1 MLNFEKPVFKITDY
15 VENNNYGKFELEPL
29 ERGFGTTIGNALRR
43 VMLSNMP
50 GSAIVAVKIDGVM
63 HEFQTIDGVVEDVTT
78 IVLNLKSV
86 VLKKNVEGNKTIHLY
101 ADKEGVVTAGD
112 ITCDADVEV
121 MNPDQ
126 VIATLAKG
134 GKLDMEMIVANGRG
148 YVPANENK
156 QHIENA
162 KIGFIPIDA
171 LYSPIE
177 RISYEV
183 ESARV
188 GQDANYDKLIM
199 NVYTSADQLIG
210 KTPLLELTHIE
221 RALGLKAKVVAKLEK
236 GAPVNGMY
244 PDKDAMML
252 QRDCLTKYGGAEY
265 HCREGIVK
273 SLLIPLIKS
282 DEYSLPELVKYARGA
297 LTLPDK
303 LWGEV
308 IANNFFETASK
319 LDVPV
324 LITQGRHDY
333 NTPSEI
339 VSRWIDMLD
348 APAKE
353 IVWFEESAHSPIKE
367 EPELWGRV
375 IREKIFS

>member
-1 MLNFEKPVFKITDY
+1 MAKKKYAIDYSEFITVNGDRQNIRVRSQSADLPVLLFLHGGPGVCDRNWVMKYQSDLSEVCTMVCWDQRASGKSCTKASLNGSITVEMMIEDACAVVDELCRRFGKEKIYIVGHSWGSILGVMLTKRIPEKIAYYIGMGQF
-15 VENNNYGKFELEPL
+15 VEGAEN
-29 ERGFGTTIGNALRR
+29 ERLSYEFCLNEARR
-43 VMLSNMP
+43 V
-50 GSAIVAVKIDGVM
+50 
-63 HEFQTIDGVVEDVTT
+63 
-78 IVLNLKSV
+78 
-86 VLKKNVEGNKTIHLY
+86 
-101 ADKEGVVTAGD
+101 GD
-112 ITCDADVEV
+112 D
-121 MNPDQ
+121 
-126 VIATLAKG
+126 
-134 GKLDMEMIVANGRG
+134 
-148 YVPANENK
+148 
-156 QHIENA
+156 
-162 KIGFIPIDA
+162 
-171 LYSPIE
+171 
-177 RISYEV
+177 
-183 ESARV
+183 
-188 GQDANYDKLIM
+188 
-199 NVYTSADQLIG
+199 
-210 KTPLLELTHIE
+210 
-221 RALGLKAKVVAKLEK
+221 KVVAKLEK

-353 IVWFEESAHSPIKE
+353 IVWLEESAHSPIKE

>member
-1 MLNFEKPVFKITDY
+1 MAKKKYAIDYSEFITVNGDRQNIRVRSQSADLPVLLFLHGGPGVCDRNWVMKYQSDLSEVCTMVCWDQRASGKSCTKVSLNGGITVEMMIEDACAVVDELCRRFGKEKIYIVGHSWGSILGVMLTKRIPEKIAYYIGMGQF
-15 VENNNYGKFELEPL
+15 VEGAEN
-29 ERGFGTTIGNALRR
+29 ERLSYEFCLNEARR
-43 VMLSNMP
+43 V
-50 GSAIVAVKIDGVM
+50 
-63 HEFQTIDGVVEDVTT
+63 
-78 IVLNLKSV
+78 
-86 VLKKNVEGNKTIHLY
+86 
-101 ADKEGVVTAGD
+101 GD
-112 ITCDADVEV
+112 D
-121 MNPDQ
+121 
-126 VIATLAKG
+126 
-134 GKLDMEMIVANGRG
+134 
-148 YVPANENK
+148 
-156 QHIENA
+156 
-162 KIGFIPIDA
+162 
-171 LYSPIE
+171 
-177 RISYEV
+177 
-183 ESARV
+183 
-188 GQDANYDKLIM
+188 
-199 NVYTSADQLIG
+199 
-210 KTPLLELTHIE
+210 
-221 RALGLKAKVVAKLEK
+221 KVVAKLEK

-308 IANNFFETASK
+308 IANNFFDTASK

-367 EPELWGRV
+367 EPELWGRF

>member
-1 MLNFEKPVFKITDY
+1 MAKKKYAIDYSEFITVNGDRQNIRVRSQSADLPVLLFLHGGPGVCDRNWVMKYQSDLSEVCTMVCWDQRASGKSCTKASLNGSITVEMMIEDACAVVDELCRRFGKEKIYIVGHSWGSILGVMLTKRIPEKIAYYIGMGQF
-15 VENNNYGKFELEPL
+15 VEGAEN
-29 ERGFGTTIGNALRR
+29 ERLSYEFCLNEARR
-43 VMLSNMP
+43 V
-50 GSAIVAVKIDGVM
+50 
-63 HEFQTIDGVVEDVTT
+63 
-78 IVLNLKSV
+78 
-86 VLKKNVEGNKTIHLY
+86 
-101 ADKEGVVTAGD
+101 GD
-112 ITCDADVEV
+112 D
-121 MNPDQ
+121 
-126 VIATLAKG
+126 
-134 GKLDMEMIVANGRG
+134 
-148 YVPANENK
+148 
-156 QHIENA
+156 
-162 KIGFIPIDA
+162 
-171 LYSPIE
+171 
-177 RISYEV
+177 
-183 ESARV
+183 
-188 GQDANYDKLIM
+188 
-199 NVYTSADQLIG
+199 
-210 KTPLLELTHIE
+210 
-221 RALGLKAKVVAKLEK
+221 KVVAKLEK

-319 LDVPV
+319 LEVPV

>member
-1 MLNFEKPVFKITDY
+1 MAKKKYAIDYSEFITVNGDRQNIRVRSQSADLPVLLFLHGGPGVCDRNWVMKYQSDLSEVCTMVCWDQRASGKSCTEASLNGSITVEMMIEDACAVVDELCRRFGKEKIYIVGHSWGSILGVMLTKRIPEKIAYYIGMGQF
-15 VENNNYGKFELEPL
+15 VEGAEN
-29 ERGFGTTIGNALRR
+29 ERLSYEFCLNEARR
-43 VMLSNMP
+43 V
-50 GSAIVAVKIDGVM
+50 
-63 HEFQTIDGVVEDVTT
+63 
-78 IVLNLKSV
+78 
-86 VLKKNVEGNKTIHLY
+86 
-101 ADKEGVVTAGD
+101 GD
-112 ITCDADVEV
+112 D
-121 MNPDQ
+121 
-126 VIATLAKG
+126 
-134 GKLDMEMIVANGRG
+134 
-148 YVPANENK
+148 
-156 QHIENA
+156 
-162 KIGFIPIDA
+162 
-171 LYSPIE
+171 
-177 RISYEV
+177 
-183 ESARV
+183 
-188 GQDANYDKLIM
+188 
-199 NVYTSADQLIG
+199 
-210 KTPLLELTHIE
+210 
-221 RALGLKAKVVAKLEK
+221 KVVAKLEK

>member
-1 MLNFEKPVFKITDY
+1 MAKKKYAIDYSEFIAVNGDRQNIRVRSQSADLPVLLFLHGGPGVCDRNWVMKYQSDLSEVCTMVCWDQRASGKSCTKASLNGGITVEMMIEDACAVVDELCRRFGKEKIYIVGHSWGSILGVMLTKRIPEKIAYYIGMGQF
-15 VENNNYGKFELEPL
+15 VEGAEN
-29 ERGFGTTIGNALRR
+29 ERLSYEFCLNEARR
-43 VMLSNMP
+43 V
-50 GSAIVAVKIDGVM
+50 
-63 HEFQTIDGVVEDVTT
+63 
-78 IVLNLKSV
+78 
-86 VLKKNVEGNKTIHLY
+86 
-101 ADKEGVVTAGD
+101 GD
-112 ITCDADVEV
+112 D
-121 MNPDQ
+121 
-126 VIATLAKG
+126 
-134 GKLDMEMIVANGRG
+134 
-148 YVPANENK
+148 
-156 QHIENA
+156 
-162 KIGFIPIDA
+162 
-171 LYSPIE
+171 
-177 RISYEV
+177 
-183 ESARV
+183 
-188 GQDANYDKLIM
+188 
-199 NVYTSADQLIG
+199 
-210 KTPLLELTHIE
+210 
-221 RALGLKAKVVAKLEK
+221 KVVAKLEK

>member
-1 MLNFEKPVFKITDY
+1 MAKKKYAIDYSEFITVNGDRQNIRVRSQSADLPVLLFLHGGPGVCDRNWVMKYQSDLSEVCTMVCWDQRASGKSCTKASLNGGITVEMMIEDACAVVDELCRRFGKEKIYIVGHSWGSILGVMLTKRIPEKIAYYIGMGQF
-15 VENNNYGKFELEPL
+15 VEGAEN
-29 ERGFGTTIGNALRR
+29 ERLSYEFCLNEARR
-43 VMLSNMP
+43 V
-50 GSAIVAVKIDGVM
+50 
-63 HEFQTIDGVVEDVTT
+63 
-78 IVLNLKSV
+78 
-86 VLKKNVEGNKTIHLY
+86 
-101 ADKEGVVTAGD
+101 GD
-112 ITCDADVEV
+112 D
-121 MNPDQ
+121 
-126 VIATLAKG
+126 
-134 GKLDMEMIVANGRG
+134 
-148 YVPANENK
+148 
-156 QHIENA
+156 
-162 KIGFIPIDA
+162 
-171 LYSPIE
+171 
-177 RISYEV
+177 
-183 ESARV
+183 
-188 GQDANYDKLIM
+188 
-199 NVYTSADQLIG
+199 
-210 KTPLLELTHIE
+210 
-221 RALGLKAKVVAKLEK
+221 KVVAKLEK

-319 LDVPV
+319 LEVPV

>member
-1 MLNFEKPVFKITDY
+1 MAKKKYAIDYSEFITVNGDRQNIRVRSQSADLPVLLFLHGGPGVCDRNWVMKYQSDLSEVCTMVCWDQRASGKSCTKASLNGGITVEMMIEDACAVVDELCRRFGKEKIYIVGHSWGSILGVMLTKRIPEKIAYYIGMGQF
-15 VENNNYGKFELEPL
+15 VEGAEN
-29 ERGFGTTIGNALRR
+29 ERLSYEFCLNEARR
-43 VMLSNMP
+43 V
-50 GSAIVAVKIDGVM
+50 
-63 HEFQTIDGVVEDVTT
+63 
-78 IVLNLKSV
+78 
-86 VLKKNVEGNKTIHLY
+86 
-101 ADKEGVVTAGD
+101 GD
-112 ITCDADVEV
+112 D
-121 MNPDQ
+121 
-126 VIATLAKG
+126 
-134 GKLDMEMIVANGRG
+134 
-148 YVPANENK
+148 
-156 QHIENA
+156 
-162 KIGFIPIDA
+162 
-171 LYSPIE
+171 
-177 RISYEV
+177 
-183 ESARV
+183 
-188 GQDANYDKLIM
+188 
-199 NVYTSADQLIG
+199 
-210 KTPLLELTHIE
+210 
-221 RALGLKAKVVAKLEK
+221 KVVAKLEK

-367 EPELWGRV
+367 EPELCGRV

>member
-1 MLNFEKPVFKITDY
+1 MAKKKYAIDYSEFITVNGDRQNIRVRSQSADLPVLLFLHGGPGVCDRNWVMRYQSDLSEVCTMVCWDQRASGKSCTKASLNGSITVEMMIEDACEVVDELCRRFGKEKIYIVGHSWGSILGVMLTKRIPEKIAYYIGMGQF
-15 VENNNYGKFELEPL
+15 VEGAEN
-29 ERGFGTTIGNALRR
+29 ERLSYEFCLNEARR
-43 VMLSNMP
+43 V
-50 GSAIVAVKIDGVM
+50 
-63 HEFQTIDGVVEDVTT
+63 
-78 IVLNLKSV
+78 
-86 VLKKNVEGNKTIHLY
+86 
-101 ADKEGVVTAGD
+101 GD
-112 ITCDADVEV
+112 D
-121 MNPDQ
+121 
-126 VIATLAKG
+126 
-134 GKLDMEMIVANGRG
+134 
-148 YVPANENK
+148 
-156 QHIENA
+156 
-162 KIGFIPIDA
+162 
-171 LYSPIE
+171 
-177 RISYEV
+177 
-183 ESARV
+183 
-188 GQDANYDKLIM
+188 
-199 NVYTSADQLIG
+199 
-210 KTPLLELTHIE
+210 
-221 RALGLKAKVVAKLEK
+221 KVVAKLEK

>member
-1 MLNFEKPVFKITDY
+1 MAKKKYAIDYSEFITVNGDRQNIRVRSQSADLPVLLFLHGGPGVCDRNWVMKYQSDLSEVCTMVCWDQRASGKSCTKESLNSSITVEMMIEDACAVVDELCRRFGKEKIYIVGHSWGSILGVMLTKRIPEKIAYYIGMGQF
-15 VENNNYGKFELEPL
+15 VEGAEN
-29 ERGFGTTIGNALRR
+29 ERLSYEFCLNEARR
-43 VMLSNMP
+43 V
-50 GSAIVAVKIDGVM
+50 
-63 HEFQTIDGVVEDVTT
+63 
-78 IVLNLKSV
+78 
-86 VLKKNVEGNKTIHLY
+86 
-101 ADKEGVVTAGD
+101 GD
-112 ITCDADVEV
+112 D
-121 MNPDQ
+121 
-126 VIATLAKG
+126 
-134 GKLDMEMIVANGRG
+134 
-148 YVPANENK
+148 
-156 QHIENA
+156 
-162 KIGFIPIDA
+162 
-171 LYSPIE
+171 
-177 RISYEV
+177 
-183 ESARV
+183 
-188 GQDANYDKLIM
+188 
-199 NVYTSADQLIG
+199 
-210 KTPLLELTHIE
+210 
-221 RALGLKAKVVAKLEK
+221 KVVAKLEK

>member
-1 MLNFEKPVFKITDY
+1 MAKKKYAIDYSEFITVNGDRQNIRVRSRSADLPVLLFLHGGPGVCDRNWVIKYQSDLSEVCTMVCWDQRASGKSCTKASLNGSITVEMMIEDACAVVDELCRRFGKEKIYIVGHSWGSILGVMLAKRIPEKIAYYIGMGQF
-15 VENNNYGKFELEPL
+15 VEGAEN
-29 ERGFGTTIGNALRR
+29 ERLSYEFCLNEARR
-43 VMLSNMP
+43 V
-50 GSAIVAVKIDGVM
+50 
-63 HEFQTIDGVVEDVTT
+63 
-78 IVLNLKSV
+78 
-86 VLKKNVEGNKTIHLY
+86 
-101 ADKEGVVTAGD
+101 GD
-112 ITCDADVEV
+112 D
-121 MNPDQ
+121 
-126 VIATLAKG
+126 
-134 GKLDMEMIVANGRG
+134 
-148 YVPANENK
+148 
-156 QHIENA
+156 
-162 KIGFIPIDA
+162 
-171 LYSPIE
+171 
-177 RISYEV
+177 
-183 ESARV
+183 
-188 GQDANYDKLIM
+188 
-199 NVYTSADQLIG
+199 
-210 KTPLLELTHIE
+210 
-221 RALGLKAKVVAKLEK
+221 KVVAKLEK

>member
-1 MLNFEKPVFKITDY
+1 MAKKKYAIDYSEFITVNGDRQNIRVRSQSADLPVLLFLHGGPGVCDRNWVMKYQSDLSEVCTMVCWDQRASGKSCTKASLNGSITVEMMIEDACAVVDELCRRFGKEKIYIVGHSWGSILGVMLTKRIPEKIAYYIGMGQF
-15 VENNNYGKFELEPL
+15 VEGAEN
-29 ERGFGTTIGNALRR
+29 ERLSYEFCLNEARR
-43 VMLSNMP
+43 V
-50 GSAIVAVKIDGVM
+50 
-63 HEFQTIDGVVEDVTT
+63 
-78 IVLNLKSV
+78 
-86 VLKKNVEGNKTIHLY
+86 
-101 ADKEGVVTAGD
+101 GD
-112 ITCDADVEV
+112 D
-121 MNPDQ
+121 
-126 VIATLAKG
+126 
-134 GKLDMEMIVANGRG
+134 
-148 YVPANENK
+148 
-156 QHIENA
+156 
-162 KIGFIPIDA
+162 
-171 LYSPIE
+171 
-177 RISYEV
+177 
-183 ESARV
+183 
-188 GQDANYDKLIM
+188 
-199 NVYTSADQLIG
+199 
-210 KTPLLELTHIE
+210 
-221 RALGLKAKVVAKLEK
+221 KVVAKLEK

>member
-1 MLNFEKPVFKITDY
+1 MAKKKYAIDYSEFITVNGDRQNIRVRSQSADLPVLLFLHGGPGVCDRNWVIKYQSDLSEVCTMVCWDQRASGKSCTKASLNGSITVEMMIEDACAVVDELCRRFGKEKIYIVGHSWGSILGVMLTKRIPEKIAYYIGMGQF
-15 VENNNYGKFELEPL
+15 VEGAEN
-29 ERGFGTTIGNALRR
+29 ERLSYEFCLNEARR
-43 VMLSNMP
+43 V
-50 GSAIVAVKIDGVM
+50 
-63 HEFQTIDGVVEDVTT
+63 
-78 IVLNLKSV
+78 
-86 VLKKNVEGNKTIHLY
+86 
-101 ADKEGVVTAGD
+101 GD
-112 ITCDADVEV
+112 D
-121 MNPDQ
+121 
-126 VIATLAKG
+126 
-134 GKLDMEMIVANGRG
+134 
-148 YVPANENK
+148 
-156 QHIENA
+156 
-162 KIGFIPIDA
+162 
-171 LYSPIE
+171 
-177 RISYEV
+177 
-183 ESARV
+183 
-188 GQDANYDKLIM
+188 
-199 NVYTSADQLIG
+199 
-210 KTPLLELTHIE
+210 
-221 RALGLKAKVVAKLEK
+221 KVVAKLEK

>member
-1 MLNFEKPVFKITDY
+1 MAKKKYAIDYSEFITVNGDRQNIRVRSQSADLPVLLFLHGGPGVCDRNWVMKYQSDLSEVCTMVCWDQRASGKSCTKASLNGSITVEMMIEDACAVVDELCRRFGKEKIYIVGHSWGSILGVMLTKRIPEKIAYYIGMGQF
-15 VENNNYGKFELEPL
+15 VEGAEN
-29 ERGFGTTIGNALRR
+29 ERLSYEFCLNEARR
-43 VMLSNMP
+43 V
-50 GSAIVAVKIDGVM
+50 
-63 HEFQTIDGVVEDVTT
+63 
-78 IVLNLKSV
+78 
-86 VLKKNVEGNKTIHLY
+86 
-101 ADKEGVVTAGD
+101 GD
-112 ITCDADVEV
+112 D
-121 MNPDQ
+121 
-126 VIATLAKG
+126 
-134 GKLDMEMIVANGRG
+134 
-148 YVPANENK
+148 
-156 QHIENA
+156 
-162 KIGFIPIDA
+162 
-171 LYSPIE
+171 
-177 RISYEV
+177 
-183 ESARV
+183 
-188 GQDANYDKLIM
+188 
-199 NVYTSADQLIG
+199 
-210 KTPLLELTHIE
+210 
-221 RALGLKAKVVAKLEK
+221 KVVAKLKK

-252 QRDCLTKYGGAEY
+252 QRNCLTKYGGAEY

>member
-1 MLNFEKPVFKITDY
+1 MAKKKYAIDYSEFITVNGDRQNIRVRSQSADLPVLLFLHGGPGVCDRNWVMKYQSDLSEVCTMVCWDQRASGKSCTKASLNGGITVEMMIEDACAVVDELCRRFGKEKIYIVGHSWGSILGVMLTKRIPEKIAYYIGMGQF
-15 VENNNYGKFELEPL
+15 VEGAEN
-29 ERGFGTTIGNALRR
+29 ERLSYEFCLNEARR
-43 VMLSNMP
+43 V
-50 GSAIVAVKIDGVM
+50 
-63 HEFQTIDGVVEDVTT
+63 
-78 IVLNLKSV
+78 
-86 VLKKNVEGNKTIHLY
+86 
-101 ADKEGVVTAGD
+101 GD
-112 ITCDADVEV
+112 D
-121 MNPDQ
+121 
-126 VIATLAKG
+126 
-134 GKLDMEMIVANGRG
+134 
-148 YVPANENK
+148 
-156 QHIENA
+156 
-162 KIGFIPIDA
+162 
-171 LYSPIE
+171 
-177 RISYEV
+177 
-183 ESARV
+183 
-188 GQDANYDKLIM
+188 
-199 NVYTSADQLIG
+199 
-210 KTPLLELTHIE
+210 
-221 RALGLKAKVVAKLEK
+221 KVVAKLEK

-324 LITQGRHDY
+324 RITQGRHDY

>member
-1 MLNFEKPVFKITDY
+1 MAKKKYAIDYSEFITVNGDRQNIRVRSQSADLPVLLFLHGGPGVCDRNWVMKYQSDLSEVCTMVCWDQRASGKSCTKASLNGGITVEMMIEDACAVVDELCRRFGEEKIYIVGHSWGSILGVMLTKRIPEKIAYYIGMGQF
-15 VENNNYGKFELEPL
+15 VEGAEN
-29 ERGFGTTIGNALRR
+29 ERLSYEFCLNEARR
-43 VMLSNMP
+43 V
-50 GSAIVAVKIDGVM
+50 
-63 HEFQTIDGVVEDVTT
+63 
-78 IVLNLKSV
+78 
-86 VLKKNVEGNKTIHLY
+86 
-101 ADKEGVVTAGD
+101 GD
-112 ITCDADVEV
+112 D
-121 MNPDQ
+121 
-126 VIATLAKG
+126 
-134 GKLDMEMIVANGRG
+134 
-148 YVPANENK
+148 
-156 QHIENA
+156 
-162 KIGFIPIDA
+162 
-171 LYSPIE
+171 
-177 RISYEV
+177 
-183 ESARV
+183 
-188 GQDANYDKLIM
+188 
-199 NVYTSADQLIG
+199 
-210 KTPLLELTHIE
+210 
-221 RALGLKAKVVAKLEK
+221 KVVAKLEK

>member
-1 MLNFEKPVFKITDY
+1 MAKKKYAIDYSEFITVNGDRQNIRVRSQSADLPVLLFLHGGPGVCDRNWVMKYQSDLSEVCTMVCWDQRASGKSCTKASLNGGITVEMMIEDACAVVDELCRRFGKEKIYIVGHSWGSILGVMLTKRIPEKIAYYIGMGQF
-15 VENNNYGKFELEPL
+15 VEGAEN
-29 ERGFGTTIGNALRR
+29 ERLSYEFCLNEARR
-43 VMLSNMP
+43 V
-50 GSAIVAVKIDGVM
+50 
-63 HEFQTIDGVVEDVTT
+63 
-78 IVLNLKSV
+78 
-86 VLKKNVEGNKTIHLY
+86 
-101 ADKEGVVTAGD
+101 GD
-112 ITCDADVEV
+112 D
-121 MNPDQ
+121 
-126 VIATLAKG
+126 
-134 GKLDMEMIVANGRG
+134 
-148 YVPANENK
+148 
-156 QHIENA
+156 
-162 KIGFIPIDA
+162 
-171 LYSPIE
+171 
-177 RISYEV
+177 
-183 ESARV
+183 
-188 GQDANYDKLIM
+188 
-199 NVYTSADQLIG
+199 
-210 KTPLLELTHIE
+210 
-221 RALGLKAKVVAKLEK
+221 KVVAKLEK

>member
-1 MLNFEKPVFKITDY
+1 MAKKKYAIDYSEFITVNGDRQNIRVRSQSADLPVLLFLHGGPGVCDRNWVMKYQSDLSEVCTMVCWDQRASGKSCTKASLNGGITVEMMIEDACAVVDELCRRFGKEKIYIVGHSWGSILGVMLTKRIPEKIAYYIGMGQF
-15 VENNNYGKFELEPL
+15 VEGAEN
-29 ERGFGTTIGNALRR
+29 ERLSYEFCLNEARR
-43 VMLSNMP
+43 V
-50 GSAIVAVKIDGVM
+50 
-63 HEFQTIDGVVEDVTT
+63 
-78 IVLNLKSV
+78 
-86 VLKKNVEGNKTIHLY
+86 
-101 ADKEGVVTAGD
+101 GD
-112 ITCDADVEV
+112 D
-121 MNPDQ
+121 
-126 VIATLAKG
+126 
-134 GKLDMEMIVANGRG
+134 
-148 YVPANENK
+148 
-156 QHIENA
+156 
-162 KIGFIPIDA
+162 
-171 LYSPIE
+171 
-177 RISYEV
+177 
-183 ESARV
+183 
-188 GQDANYDKLIM
+188 
-199 NVYTSADQLIG
+199 
-210 KTPLLELTHIE
+210 
-221 RALGLKAKVVAKLEK
+221 KVVAKLEK

-353 IVWFEESAHSPIKE
+353 IVWTKSCAPQRWCKKQYLPMNIKI
-367 EPELWGRV
+367 WA
-375 IREKIFS
+375 

>member
-1 MLNFEKPVFKITDY
+1 MAKKKYAIDYSEFITVNGDRQNIRVRSQSADLPVLLFLHGGPGVCDRNWVMKYQSDLSEVCTMVCWDQRATGKSCTKASLNGSITVEMMIEDACAVVDELCRRFGKEKIYIVGHSWGSILGVMLTKRIPEKIAYYIGMGQF
-15 VENNNYGKFELEPL
+15 VEGAEN
-29 ERGFGTTIGNALRR
+29 ERLSYEFCLNEARR
-43 VMLSNMP
+43 V
-50 GSAIVAVKIDGVM
+50 
-63 HEFQTIDGVVEDVTT
+63 
-78 IVLNLKSV
+78 
-86 VLKKNVEGNKTIHLY
+86 
-101 ADKEGVVTAGD
+101 GD
-112 ITCDADVEV
+112 D
-121 MNPDQ
+121 
-126 VIATLAKG
+126 
-134 GKLDMEMIVANGRG
+134 
-148 YVPANENK
+148 
-156 QHIENA
+156 
-162 KIGFIPIDA
+162 
-171 LYSPIE
+171 
-177 RISYEV
+177 
-183 ESARV
+183 
-188 GQDANYDKLIM
+188 
-199 NVYTSADQLIG
+199 
-210 KTPLLELTHIE
+210 
-221 RALGLKAKVVAKLEK
+221 KVVAKLEK

>member
-1 MLNFEKPVFKITDY
+1 MAKKKYAIDYSEFITVNGDRQNIRVRSQSADLPVLLFLHGGPGVCDRNWVMKYQSDLSEVCTMVCWDQRASGKSCTKASLNGSITVEMMIEDACAVVDELCRRFGKEKIYIVGHSWGSIL
-15 VENNNYGKFELEPL
+15 G
-29 ERGFGTTIGNALRR
+29 
-43 VMLSNMP
+43 VMLTKRIP
-50 GSAIVAVKIDGVM
+50 EKIAYYIGM
-63 HEFQTIDGVVEDVTT
+63 GQF
-78 IVLNLKSV
+78 
-86 VLKKNVEGNKTIHLY
+86 VEG
-101 ADKEGVVTAGD
+101 AE
-112 ITCDADVEV
+112 
-121 MNPDQ
+121 
-126 VIATLAKG
+126 
-134 GKLDMEMIVANGRG
+134 
-148 YVPANENK
+148 NER
-156 QHIENA
+156 
-162 KIGFIPIDA
+162 
-171 LYSPIE
+171 L
-177 RISYEV
+177 SYEFCLN
-183 ESARV
+183 EARKV
-188 GQDANYDKLIM
+188 GDDKVI
-199 NVYTSADQLIG
+199 
-210 KTPLLELTHIE
+210 
-221 RALGLKAKVVAKLEK
+221 AKLEK

>member
-1 MLNFEKPVFKITDY
+1 MAKKKYAIDYSEFITVNGDRQNIRVRSQSADLPVLLFLHGGPGVCDRNWVMKYQSDLSEVCTMVCWDQRASGKSCTKASLNGGITVEMMIEDACAVVDELCRRFGKEKIYIVGHSWGSILGVMLTKRIPEKIAYYIGMGQF
-15 VENNNYGKFELEPL
+15 VEGAEN
-29 ERGFGTTIGNALRR
+29 ERLSYEFCLNEARR
-43 VMLSNMP
+43 V
-50 GSAIVAVKIDGVM
+50 
-63 HEFQTIDGVVEDVTT
+63 
-78 IVLNLKSV
+78 
-86 VLKKNVEGNKTIHLY
+86 
-101 ADKEGVVTAGD
+101 GD
-112 ITCDADVEV
+112 D
-121 MNPDQ
+121 
-126 VIATLAKG
+126 
-134 GKLDMEMIVANGRG
+134 
-148 YVPANENK
+148 
-156 QHIENA
+156 
-162 KIGFIPIDA
+162 
-171 LYSPIE
+171 
-177 RISYEV
+177 
-183 ESARV
+183 
-188 GQDANYDKLIM
+188 
-199 NVYTSADQLIG
+199 
-210 KTPLLELTHIE
+210 
-221 RALGLKAKVVAKLEK
+221 KVVAKLEK

-252 QRDCLTKYGGAEY
+252 QRNCLTKYGGAEY

-319 LDVPV
+319 LDVLV

>member
-1 MLNFEKPVFKITDY
+1 MAKKKYAIDYSEFITVNGDRQNIRVRSQSADLPVLLFLHGGPGVCDRNWVMKYQSDLSEVCTMVCWDQRASGKSCTKASLNGGITVEMMIEDACAVVDELCRRFGKEKIYIVGHSWGSILGVMLTKRIPEKIAYYIGMGQF
-15 VENNNYGKFELEPL
+15 VEGAEN
-29 ERGFGTTIGNALRR
+29 ERLSYEFCLNEARR
-43 VMLSNMP
+43 V
-50 GSAIVAVKIDGVM
+50 
-63 HEFQTIDGVVEDVTT
+63 
-78 IVLNLKSV
+78 
-86 VLKKNVEGNKTIHLY
+86 
-101 ADKEGVVTAGD
+101 GD
-112 ITCDADVEV
+112 
-121 MNPDQ
+121 N
-126 VIATLAKG
+126 
-134 GKLDMEMIVANGRG
+134 
-148 YVPANENK
+148 
-156 QHIENA
+156 
-162 KIGFIPIDA
+162 
-171 LYSPIE
+171 
-177 RISYEV
+177 
-183 ESARV
+183 
-188 GQDANYDKLIM
+188 
-199 NVYTSADQLIG
+199 
-210 KTPLLELTHIE
+210 
-221 RALGLKAKVVAKLEK
+221 KVVAKLEK

>member
-1 MLNFEKPVFKITDY
+1 MAKKKHAIDYSEFITVNGDRQNIRVRSQSADLPVLLFLHGGPGVCDRNWVMKYQSDLSEVCTMVCWDQRASGKSCTKASLNGGITVEMMIEDACAVVDELCRRFGKEKIYIVGHSWGSILGVMLTKRIPEKIAYYIGMGQF
-15 VENNNYGKFELEPL
+15 VEGAEN
-29 ERGFGTTIGNALRR
+29 ERLSYEFCLNEARR
-43 VMLSNMP
+43 V
-50 GSAIVAVKIDGVM
+50 
-63 HEFQTIDGVVEDVTT
+63 
-78 IVLNLKSV
+78 
-86 VLKKNVEGNKTIHLY
+86 
-101 ADKEGVVTAGD
+101 GD
-112 ITCDADVEV
+112 D
-121 MNPDQ
+121 
-126 VIATLAKG
+126 
-134 GKLDMEMIVANGRG
+134 
-148 YVPANENK
+148 
-156 QHIENA
+156 
-162 KIGFIPIDA
+162 
-171 LYSPIE
+171 
-177 RISYEV
+177 
-183 ESARV
+183 
-188 GQDANYDKLIM
+188 
-199 NVYTSADQLIG
+199 
-210 KTPLLELTHIE
+210 
-221 RALGLKAKVVAKLEK
+221 KVVAKLEK

>member
-1 MLNFEKPVFKITDY
+1 MAKKKYAIDYSEFITVNGDRQNIRVRSQSADLPVLLFLHGGPGVCDRNWVMKYQSDLSEVCTMVCWDQRATGKSCTKASLNGIITVDMMIEDACAVVDELCRRFGKEKIYIVGHSWGSILGVMLTKRIPEKIAYYIGMGQF
-15 VENNNYGKFELEPL
+15 VEGAEN
-29 ERGFGTTIGNALRR
+29 ERLSYEFCLNEARR
-43 VMLSNMP
+43 V
-50 GSAIVAVKIDGVM
+50 
-63 HEFQTIDGVVEDVTT
+63 
-78 IVLNLKSV
+78 
-86 VLKKNVEGNKTIHLY
+86 
-101 ADKEGVVTAGD
+101 GD
-112 ITCDADVEV
+112 D
-121 MNPDQ
+121 
-126 VIATLAKG
+126 
-134 GKLDMEMIVANGRG
+134 
-148 YVPANENK
+148 
-156 QHIENA
+156 
-162 KIGFIPIDA
+162 
-171 LYSPIE
+171 
-177 RISYEV
+177 
-183 ESARV
+183 
-188 GQDANYDKLIM
+188 
-199 NVYTSADQLIG
+199 
-210 KTPLLELTHIE
+210 
-221 RALGLKAKVVAKLEK
+221 KVVAKLEK

>member
-1 MLNFEKPVFKITDY
+1 MAKKKYAIDYSEFITVNGDRQNIRVRSQSADLPVLLFLHGGPGVCDRNWVMKYQSDLSEVCTMVCWDQRASGKSCTKVSLNGGITVEMMIEDACAVVDELCRRFGKEKIYIVGHSWGSILGVMLTKRIPEKIAYYIGMGQF
-15 VENNNYGKFELEPL
+15 VEGAEN
-29 ERGFGTTIGNALRR
+29 ERLSYEFCLNEARR
-43 VMLSNMP
+43 V
-50 GSAIVAVKIDGVM
+50 
-63 HEFQTIDGVVEDVTT
+63 
-78 IVLNLKSV
+78 
-86 VLKKNVEGNKTIHLY
+86 
-101 ADKEGVVTAGD
+101 GD
-112 ITCDADVEV
+112 D
-121 MNPDQ
+121 
-126 VIATLAKG
+126 
-134 GKLDMEMIVANGRG
+134 
-148 YVPANENK
+148 
-156 QHIENA
+156 
-162 KIGFIPIDA
+162 
-171 LYSPIE
+171 
-177 RISYEV
+177 
-183 ESARV
+183 
-188 GQDANYDKLIM
+188 
-199 NVYTSADQLIG
+199 
-210 KTPLLELTHIE
+210 
-221 RALGLKAKVVAKLEK
+221 KVVAKLEK

>member
-1 MLNFEKPVFKITDY
+1 MAKKKYAIDYSEFITVNGDRQNIRVRSQSADLPVLLFLHGGPGVCDRNWVMKYQSDLSEVCTMVCWDQRASGKSCTKASLNGGITVEMMIEDACAVVDELCRRFGKEKIYIVGHSWGSILGVMLTKRIPEKIAYYIGMGQF
-15 VENNNYGKFELEPL
+15 VEGAEN
-29 ERGFGTTIGNALRR
+29 ERLSYEFCLNEARR
-43 VMLSNMP
+43 V
-50 GSAIVAVKIDGVM
+50 
-63 HEFQTIDGVVEDVTT
+63 
-78 IVLNLKSV
+78 
-86 VLKKNVEGNKTIHLY
+86 
-101 ADKEGVVTAGD
+101 GD
-112 ITCDADVEV
+112 D
-121 MNPDQ
+121 
-126 VIATLAKG
+126 
-134 GKLDMEMIVANGRG
+134 
-148 YVPANENK
+148 
-156 QHIENA
+156 
-162 KIGFIPIDA
+162 
-171 LYSPIE
+171 
-177 RISYEV
+177 
-183 ESARV
+183 
-188 GQDANYDKLIM
+188 
-199 NVYTSADQLIG
+199 
-210 KTPLLELTHIE
+210 
-221 RALGLKAKVVAKLEK
+221 KVVAKLEK

-319 LDVPV
+319 LDVLV